1 MSFPNT
7 ANWTLSAFGDEGIK
21 TDLDDVAQCIYVIL
35 TTKRG
40 SDPLR
45 PTFGTEIWKW
55 IDQPVTLAIP
65 NVIREIYEGVEIWEK
80 RAKIVSIVAD
90 TTSVSAGNVLFKIT
104 WQFIL
109 SGTAQTLD
117 FYLNGT
123 K

>member
-1 MSFPNT
+1 MSLPNT
-7 ANWTLSAFGDEGIK
+7 ANWTLSAFDDEGIK

-35 TTKRG
+35 STKRG

-55 IDQPVTLAIP
+55 IDRPVKLAIP

-80 RAKIVSIVAD
+80 RAKIISIVAD
-90 TTSVSAGNVLFKIT
+90 NASIATGNVLLKIT